1 MSAEHADDFH
11 ARDIGF
17 SVAHVYHLRERDA
30 FLVFR
35 DTFIDLVSVPRAE
48 NSLVDFEDELRLG
61 RVVNSDS
68 RPFSL
73 ALGVVDECACE
84 NVLELFGDRATF
96 DDFLKSGGIDVMLD
110 PHPSA
115 LSVFI
120 DKVEPRSH
128 ALEEFDIL
136 SEFLELAAF
145 QLDII
150 LLGLI
155 YHQFHVGQ
163 DIARILSCRDAVTH
177 FPEFL
182 RRLAYGLDES
192 ELLHVSRGKR
202 AVEIVNQCNNWFS
215 RHNRMNL
222 KSLAM
227 PNKCGMLL
235 HKYNGKLLNLRLI
248 HKDINAM
255 EHYFAR
261 LQNAVRLYWEKPA
274 VCNYRGES
282 FTYGQLATQIERF
295 HIFFEACGLKKGDR
309 IAICAKNT
317 ARMAVSFLSVNT
329 YETVVVPILS
339 DFTPESV
346 NHLVDHSES
355 LILMTDNDI
364 WAKLDIK
371 AMPRLKAVVSVND
384 FTLLY
389 VSDEK
394 VREAFASVSE
404 RFAQKYPM
412 GFTGENVTYNTDNWD
427 DLDIINYTSGTTSSP
442 KGVMLTYKAL
452 SATIDFGQRHI
463 PSSDKFTMVSMLPM
477 AHMYGLVYEFLYPL
491 CNGTSITFL
500 GKTPSPTLL
509 LSAMRDVKPYLLI
522 TVPLVMEK
530 VFKSAIKP
538 VVEKPV
544 MKVLTRIPGIKSLLF
559 KKIREKLLSALG
571 GNLQMIIMGG
581 APLNPE
587 VEKWFK
593 KLGLPYTVGYG
604 MTEAAPLLAYEP
616 CDSYVPGSCG
626 KSVDCATVRIDSDD
640 PQHVVGEIQAKGD
653 NICLGYYKAPEATA
667 AAFTE
672 DGYLKTGDLGIIDAE
687 GNIFIKGRSKSMI
700 LSANGQNIYPE
711 EVEAVVNNQDYVVES
726 VVVDRASKLVALI
739 YLDQDAI
746 RKNGLDAETVADI
759 PERVRIA
766 SNRALPSYSQLQKVE
781 VVDKPFEK
789 TPKMS
794 IKRFMY
800 K

>member
-1 MSAEHADDFH
+1 
-11 ARDIGF
+11 
-17 SVAHVYHLRERDA
+17 
-30 FLVFR
+30 
-35 DTFIDLVSVPRAE
+35 
-48 NSLVDFEDELRLG
+48 
-61 RVVNSDS
+61 
-68 RPFSL
+68 
-73 ALGVVDECACE
+73 
-84 NVLELFGDRATF
+84 
-96 DDFLKSGGIDVMLD
+96 
-110 PHPSA
+110 
-115 LSVFI
+115 
-120 DKVEPRSH
+120 
-128 ALEEFDIL
+128 
-136 SEFLELAAF
+136 
-145 QLDII
+145 
-150 LLGLI
+150 
-155 YHQFHVGQ
+155 
-163 DIARILSCRDAVTH
+163 
-177 FPEFL
+177 
-182 RRLAYGLDES
+182 
-192 ELLHVSRGKR
+192 
-202 AVEIVNQCNNWFS
+202 
-215 RHNRMNL
+215 
-222 KSLAM
+222 
-227 PNKCGMLL
+227 
-235 HKYNGKLLNLRLI
+235 
-248 HKDINAM
+248 M

-261 LQNAVRLYWEKPA
+261 LQNAIRLYWDKPA
-274 VCNYRGES
+274 VCNYRGET

-309 IAICAKNT
+309 IAICAKNS

-355 LILMTDNDI
+355 LMLFTDSDI
-364 WAKLDIK
+364 WAKLDK
-371 AMPRLKAVVSVND
+371 SKMPLVKAVISVND

-389 VSDEK
+389 ADNDDVKKAYAAISET
-394 VREAFASVSE
+394 FAS
-404 RFAQKYPM
+404 RYPM

-427 DLDIINYTSGTTSSP
+427 DLDIINYTSGTTSAP

-452 SATIDFGQRHI
+452 SATIDFGQRYI

-500 GKTPSPTLL
+500 GKTPSPSLL
-509 LSAMRDVKPYLLI
+509 LSAMHDVKPYLLI

-538 VVEKPV
+538 VLDKPV
-544 MKVLTRIPGIKSLLF
+544 MKVLTRIPGINSLIF
-559 KKIREKLLSALG
+559 KKIREKLLGALG

-593 KLGLPYTVGYG
+593 RIGLPYTVGYG
-604 MTEAAPLLAYEP
+604 MTEATPLLAYEA
-616 CDSYVPGSCG
+616 CTSYVPGSCG
-626 KSVDCATVRIDSDD
+626 RSVDCAIVRIDSED

-653 NICLGYYKAPEATA
+653 NICIGYYKNPEATA

-672 DGYLKTGDLGIIDAE
+672 DGFLKTGDLGIIDAH
-687 GNIFIKGRSKSMI
+687 GNIFIRGRSKSMI

-726 VVVDRASKLVALI
+726 VVVDRASKLVALV
-739 YLDQDAI
+739 YLDAEAM
-746 RKNGLDAETVADI
+746 KKAGLDEETVADLHETI
-759 PERVRIA
+759 RINA
-766 SNRALPSYSQLQKVE
+766 NKALPSYSQLQKVE

>member
-1 MSAEHADDFH
+1 
-11 ARDIGF
+11 
-17 SVAHVYHLRERDA
+17 
-30 FLVFR
+30 
-35 DTFIDLVSVPRAE
+35 
-48 NSLVDFEDELRLG
+48 
-61 RVVNSDS
+61 
-68 RPFSL
+68 
-73 ALGVVDECACE
+73 
-84 NVLELFGDRATF
+84 
-96 DDFLKSGGIDVMLD
+96 
-110 PHPSA
+110 
-115 LSVFI
+115 
-120 DKVEPRSH
+120 
-128 ALEEFDIL
+128 
-136 SEFLELAAF
+136 
-145 QLDII
+145 
-150 LLGLI
+150 
-155 YHQFHVGQ
+155 
-163 DIARILSCRDAVTH
+163 
-177 FPEFL
+177 
-182 RRLAYGLDES
+182 
-192 ELLHVSRGKR
+192 
-202 AVEIVNQCNNWFS
+202 
-215 RHNRMNL
+215 
-222 KSLAM
+222 
-227 PNKCGMLL
+227 
-235 HKYNGKLLNLRLI
+235 
-248 HKDINAM
+248 M

-261 LQNAVRLYWEKPA
+261 LQNAIRLYWDKPA
-274 VCNYRGES
+274 VCNYRGETFS
-282 FTYGQLATQIERF
+282 YGQLATQIERF

-355 LILMTDNDI
+355 QMLFTDSDI
-364 WAKLDIK
+364 WAKLDK
-371 AMPRLKAVVSVND
+371 SKMPLVKAVISVND

-389 VSDEK
+389 ADNDEVK
-394 VREAFASVSE
+394 KAYAAISETFAS
-404 RFAQKYPM
+404 RYPM

-427 DLDIINYTSGTTSSP
+427 DLDIINYTSGTTSAP

-452 SATIDFGQRHI
+452 SATIDFGQRYI

-500 GKTPSPTLL
+500 GKTPSPSLL
-509 LSAMRDVKPYLLI
+509 LSAMHDVRPYLLI

-538 VVEKPV
+538 VLDKPV
-544 MKVLTRIPGIKSLLF
+544 MKVLTRIPGINSLIF

-593 KLGLPYTVGYG
+593 RIGLPYTVGYG
-604 MTEAAPLLAYEP
+604 MTEAAPLLAYEA
-616 CDSYVPGSCG
+616 CTSYVPGSCG
-626 KSVDCATVRIDSDD
+626 RSVDCAIVRIDSED

-653 NICLGYYKAPEATA
+653 NVCIGYYKNPEATA

-672 DGYLKTGDLGIIDAE
+672 DGFLKTGDLGIIDAH
-687 GNIFIKGRSKSMI
+687 GNIFIRGRSKSMI

-726 VVVDRASKLVALI
+726 VVVDRAGKLVALV
-739 YLDQDAI
+739 YLDGDAM
-746 RKNGLDAETVADI
+746 KKAGLDEETVADLHETI
-759 PERVRIA
+759 RINA
-766 SNRALPSYSQLQKVE
+766 NKALPSYSQLQKVE

>member
-1 MSAEHADDFH
+1 
-11 ARDIGF
+11 
-17 SVAHVYHLRERDA
+17 
-30 FLVFR
+30 
-35 DTFIDLVSVPRAE
+35 
-48 NSLVDFEDELRLG
+48 
-61 RVVNSDS
+61 
-68 RPFSL
+68 
-73 ALGVVDECACE
+73 
-84 NVLELFGDRATF
+84 
-96 DDFLKSGGIDVMLD
+96 
-110 PHPSA
+110 
-115 LSVFI
+115 
-120 DKVEPRSH
+120 
-128 ALEEFDIL
+128 
-136 SEFLELAAF
+136 
-145 QLDII
+145 
-150 LLGLI
+150 
-155 YHQFHVGQ
+155 
-163 DIARILSCRDAVTH
+163 
-177 FPEFL
+177 
-182 RRLAYGLDES
+182 
-192 ELLHVSRGKR
+192 
-202 AVEIVNQCNNWFS
+202 
-215 RHNRMNL
+215 
-222 KSLAM
+222 
-227 PNKCGMLL
+227 
-235 HKYNGKLLNLRLI
+235 
-248 HKDINAM
+248 M

-261 LQNAVRLYWEKPA
+261 LQNAIRLYWDKPA
-274 VCNYRGES
+274 VCNYRGET

-355 LILMTDNDI
+355 LMLFTDSDI
-364 WAKLDIK
+364 WAKLDK
-371 AMPRLKAVVSVND
+371 SKMPLVKAVISVND

-389 VSDEK
+389 ADNDDVKKAYAAISET
-394 VREAFASVSE
+394 FAS
-404 RFAQKYPM
+404 RYPM

-427 DLDIINYTSGTTSSP
+427 DLDIINYTSGTTSAP

-452 SATIDFGQRHI
+452 SATIDFGQRYI
-463 PSSDKFTMVSMLPM
+463 PSSDKFRMVSMLPM

-500 GKTPSPTLL
+500 GKTPSPSLL
-509 LSAMRDVKPYLLI
+509 LSAMHDVKPYLLI

-538 VVEKPV
+538 VLDKPV
-544 MKVLTRIPGIKSLLF
+544 MKVLTRIPGINSLIF

-593 KLGLPYTVGYG
+593 RIGLPYTVGYG
-604 MTEAAPLLAYEP
+604 MTEAAPLLAYEA
-616 CDSYVPGSCG
+616 CTSYVPGSCG
-626 KSVDCATVRIDSDD
+626 RSVDCAIVRIDSED

-653 NICLGYYKAPEATA
+653 NVCIGYYKNPEATA

-672 DGYLKTGDLGIIDAE
+672 DGFLKTGDLGIIDAH
-687 GNIFIKGRSKSMI
+687 GNIFIRGRSKSMI

-726 VVVDRASKLVALI
+726 VVVDRASKLVALV
-739 YLDQDAI
+739 YLDAEAM
-746 RKNGLDAETVADI
+746 KKAGLDEETVADLHETI
-759 PERVRIA
+759 RINA
-766 SNRALPSYSQLQKVE
+766 NKALPSYSQLQKVE

>member
-1 MSAEHADDFH
+1 
-11 ARDIGF
+11 
-17 SVAHVYHLRERDA
+17 
-30 FLVFR
+30 
-35 DTFIDLVSVPRAE
+35 
-48 NSLVDFEDELRLG
+48 
-61 RVVNSDS
+61 
-68 RPFSL
+68 
-73 ALGVVDECACE
+73 
-84 NVLELFGDRATF
+84 
-96 DDFLKSGGIDVMLD
+96 
-110 PHPSA
+110 
-115 LSVFI
+115 
-120 DKVEPRSH
+120 
-128 ALEEFDIL
+128 
-136 SEFLELAAF
+136 
-145 QLDII
+145 
-150 LLGLI
+150 
-155 YHQFHVGQ
+155 
-163 DIARILSCRDAVTH
+163 
-177 FPEFL
+177 
-182 RRLAYGLDES
+182 
-192 ELLHVSRGKR
+192 
-202 AVEIVNQCNNWFS
+202 
-215 RHNRMNL
+215 
-222 KSLAM
+222 
-227 PNKCGMLL
+227 
-235 HKYNGKLLNLRLI
+235 
-248 HKDINAM
+248 M

-261 LQNAVRLYWEKPA
+261 LQNAIRLYWDKPA
-274 VCNYRGES
+274 VCNYRGETFS
-282 FTYGQLATQIERF
+282 YGQLATQIERF

-355 LILMTDNDI
+355 QMLFTDSDI
-364 WAKLDIK
+364 WAKLDK
-371 AMPRLKAVVSVND
+371 SKMPLVKAVISVND

-389 VSDEK
+389 ADNDEVK
-394 VREAFASVSE
+394 KAYAAISETFAS
-404 RFAQKYPM
+404 RYPM

-427 DLDIINYTSGTTSSP
+427 DLDIINYTSGTTSAP

-452 SATIDFGQRHI
+452 SATIDFGQRYI

-500 GKTPSPTLL
+500 GKTPSPSLL
-509 LSAMRDVKPYLLI
+509 LSAMHDVRPYLLI

-538 VVEKPV
+538 VLDKPV
-544 MKVLTRIPGIKSLLF
+544 MKVLTRIPGINSLIF

-593 KLGLPYTVGYG
+593 RIGLPYTVGYG
-604 MTEAAPLLAYEP
+604 MTEAAPLLAYEA
-616 CDSYVPGSCG
+616 CTSYVPGSCG
-626 KSVDCATVRIDSDD
+626 RSVDCAIVRIDSED

-653 NICLGYYKAPEATA
+653 NVCIGYYKNPEATA

-672 DGYLKTGDLGIIDAE
+672 DGFLKTGDLGIIDAN
-687 GNIFIKGRSKSMI
+687 GNIFIRGRSKSMI

-726 VVVDRASKLVALI
+726 VVVDRASKLVALV
-739 YLDQDAI
+739 YLDGDAM
-746 RKNGLDAETVADI
+746 KKAGLDEETVADLHETI
-759 PERVRIA
+759 RINA
-766 SNRALPSYSQLQKVE
+766 NKALPSYSQLQKVE

>member
-1 MSAEHADDFH
+1 
-11 ARDIGF
+11 
-17 SVAHVYHLRERDA
+17 
-30 FLVFR
+30 
-35 DTFIDLVSVPRAE
+35 
-48 NSLVDFEDELRLG
+48 
-61 RVVNSDS
+61 
-68 RPFSL
+68 
-73 ALGVVDECACE
+73 
-84 NVLELFGDRATF
+84 
-96 DDFLKSGGIDVMLD
+96 
-110 PHPSA
+110 
-115 LSVFI
+115 
-120 DKVEPRSH
+120 
-128 ALEEFDIL
+128 
-136 SEFLELAAF
+136 
-145 QLDII
+145 
-150 LLGLI
+150 
-155 YHQFHVGQ
+155 
-163 DIARILSCRDAVTH
+163 
-177 FPEFL
+177 
-182 RRLAYGLDES
+182 
-192 ELLHVSRGKR
+192 
-202 AVEIVNQCNNWFS
+202 
-215 RHNRMNL
+215 
-222 KSLAM
+222 
-227 PNKCGMLL
+227 
-235 HKYNGKLLNLRLI
+235 
-248 HKDINAM
+248 M

-261 LQNAVRLYWEKPA
+261 LQNAIRLYWDKPA
-274 VCNYRGES
+274 VCNYRGET

-355 LILMTDNDI
+355 LMLFTDSDI
-364 WAKLDIK
+364 WAKLDK
-371 AMPRLKAVVSVND
+371 SKMPLVKAVISVND

-389 VSDEK
+389 ADNDDVKKAYAAISET
-394 VREAFASVSE
+394 FAS
-404 RFAQKYPM
+404 RYPM

-427 DLDIINYTSGTTSSP
+427 DLDIINYTSGTTSAP

-452 SATIDFGQRHI
+452 SATIDFGQRYI

-500 GKTPSPTLL
+500 GKTPSPSLL
-509 LSAMRDVKPYLLI
+509 LSAMHDVRPYLLI

-538 VVEKPV
+538 VLDKPV
-544 MKVLTRIPGIKSLLF
+544 MKVLTRIPGINSLIF

-593 KLGLPYTVGYG
+593 RIGLPYTVGYG
-604 MTEAAPLLAYEP
+604 MTEAAPLLAYEA
-616 CDSYVPGSCG
+616 CTSYVPGSCG
-626 KSVDCATVRIDSDD
+626 RSVDCAIVRIDSED

-653 NICLGYYKAPEATA
+653 NVCIGYYKNPEATA

-672 DGYLKTGDLGIIDAE
+672 DGFLKTGDLGIIDAN
-687 GNIFIKGRSKSMI
+687 GNIFIRGRSKSMI

-726 VVVDRASKLVALI
+726 VVVDRAGKLVALV
-739 YLDQDAI
+739 YLDGEAM
-746 RKNGLDAETVADI
+746 KKAGLDEETVADLHETI
-759 PERVRIA
+759 RINA
-766 SNRALPSYSQLQKVE
+766 NKALPSYSQLQKVE

>member
-1 MSAEHADDFH
+1 
-11 ARDIGF
+11 
-17 SVAHVYHLRERDA
+17 
-30 FLVFR
+30 
-35 DTFIDLVSVPRAE
+35 
-48 NSLVDFEDELRLG
+48 
-61 RVVNSDS
+61 
-68 RPFSL
+68 
-73 ALGVVDECACE
+73 
-84 NVLELFGDRATF
+84 
-96 DDFLKSGGIDVMLD
+96 
-110 PHPSA
+110 
-115 LSVFI
+115 
-120 DKVEPRSH
+120 
-128 ALEEFDIL
+128 
-136 SEFLELAAF
+136 
-145 QLDII
+145 
-150 LLGLI
+150 
-155 YHQFHVGQ
+155 
-163 DIARILSCRDAVTH
+163 
-177 FPEFL
+177 
-182 RRLAYGLDES
+182 
-192 ELLHVSRGKR
+192 
-202 AVEIVNQCNNWFS
+202 
-215 RHNRMNL
+215 
-222 KSLAM
+222 
-227 PNKCGMLL
+227 
-235 HKYNGKLLNLRLI
+235 
-248 HKDINAM
+248 M

-261 LQNAVRLYWEKPA
+261 LQNAIRLYWDKPA
-274 VCNYRGES
+274 VCNYRGET

-355 LILMTDNDI
+355 LMLFTDSDI
-364 WAKLDIK
+364 WAKLDK
-371 AMPRLKAVVSVND
+371 SKMPLVKAVVSVND

-389 VSDEK
+389 ADNDDVKKAYAAISET
-394 VREAFASVSE
+394 FAS
-404 RFAQKYPM
+404 RYPM

-427 DLDIINYTSGTTSSP
+427 DLDIINYTSGTTSAP

-452 SATIDFGQRHI
+452 SATIDFGQRYI
-463 PSSDKFTMVSMLPM
+463 PSSDKFRMVSMLPM

-500 GKTPSPTLL
+500 GKTPSPSLL
-509 LSAMRDVKPYLLI
+509 LSAMHDVKPYLLI

-538 VVEKPV
+538 VLDKPV
-544 MKVLTRIPGIKSLLF
+544 MKVLTRIPGINSLIF

-593 KLGLPYTVGYG
+593 RIGLPYTVGYG
-604 MTEAAPLLAYEP
+604 MTEAAPLLAYEA
-616 CDSYVPGSCG
+616 CTSYVPGSCG
-626 KSVDCATVRIDSDD
+626 RSVDCAIVRIDSED

-653 NICLGYYKAPEATA
+653 NVCIGYYKNPEATA

-672 DGYLKTGDLGIIDAE
+672 DGFLKTGDLGIIDAH
-687 GNIFIKGRSKSMI
+687 GNIFIRGRSKSMI

-726 VVVDRASKLVALI
+726 VVVDRASKLVALV
-739 YLDQDAI
+739 YLDADAM
-746 RKNGLDAETVADI
+746 KKAGLDEETVADLHETI
-759 PERVRIA
+759 RINA
-766 SNRALPSYSQLQKVE
+766 NKALPSYSQLQKVE

>member
-1 MSAEHADDFH
+1 
-11 ARDIGF
+11 
-17 SVAHVYHLRERDA
+17 
-30 FLVFR
+30 
-35 DTFIDLVSVPRAE
+35 
-48 NSLVDFEDELRLG
+48 
-61 RVVNSDS
+61 
-68 RPFSL
+68 
-73 ALGVVDECACE
+73 
-84 NVLELFGDRATF
+84 
-96 DDFLKSGGIDVMLD
+96 
-110 PHPSA
+110 
-115 LSVFI
+115 
-120 DKVEPRSH
+120 
-128 ALEEFDIL
+128 
-136 SEFLELAAF
+136 
-145 QLDII
+145 
-150 LLGLI
+150 
-155 YHQFHVGQ
+155 
-163 DIARILSCRDAVTH
+163 
-177 FPEFL
+177 
-182 RRLAYGLDES
+182 
-192 ELLHVSRGKR
+192 
-202 AVEIVNQCNNWFS
+202 
-215 RHNRMNL
+215 
-222 KSLAM
+222 
-227 PNKCGMLL
+227 
-235 HKYNGKLLNLRLI
+235 
-248 HKDINAM
+248 M

-261 LQNAVRLYWEKPA
+261 LQNAIRLYWDKPA
-274 VCNYRGES
+274 VCNYRGET

-355 LILMTDNDI
+355 QMLFTDSDI
-364 WAKLDIK
+364 WAKLDK
-371 AMPRLKAVVSVND
+371 SKMPLVKAVISVND

-389 VSDEK
+389 ADNDEVK
-394 VREAFASVSE
+394 KAYAAISETFAS
-404 RFAQKYPM
+404 RYPM

-427 DLDIINYTSGTTSSP
+427 DLDIINYTSGTTSAP

-452 SATIDFGQRHI
+452 SATIDFGQRYI

-500 GKTPSPTLL
+500 GKTPSPSLL
-509 LSAMRDVKPYLLI
+509 LSAMHDVRPYLLI

-538 VVEKPV
+538 VLDKPV
-544 MKVLTRIPGIKSLLF
+544 MKVLTRIPGINSLIF

-593 KLGLPYTVGYG
+593 RIGLPYTVGYG
-604 MTEAAPLLAYEP
+604 MTEAAPLLAYEA
-616 CDSYVPGSCG
+616 CTSYVPGSCG
-626 KSVDCATVRIDSDD
+626 RSVDCAVVRIDSED

-653 NICLGYYKAPEATA
+653 NVCIGYYKNPEATA

-672 DGYLKTGDLGIIDAE
+672 DGFLKTGDLGIIDAH
-687 GNIFIKGRSKSMI
+687 GNIFIRGRSKSMI

-726 VVVDRASKLVALI
+726 VVVDRASKLVALV
-739 YLDQDAI
+739 YLDADAM
-746 RKNGLDAETVADI
+746 KKAGLDEETVADLHETI
-759 PERVRIA
+759 RINA
-766 SNRALPSYSQLQKVE
+766 NKSLPSYSQLQKVE

>member
-1 MSAEHADDFH
+1 
-11 ARDIGF
+11 
-17 SVAHVYHLRERDA
+17 
-30 FLVFR
+30 
-35 DTFIDLVSVPRAE
+35 
-48 NSLVDFEDELRLG
+48 
-61 RVVNSDS
+61 
-68 RPFSL
+68 
-73 ALGVVDECACE
+73 
-84 NVLELFGDRATF
+84 
-96 DDFLKSGGIDVMLD
+96 
-110 PHPSA
+110 
-115 LSVFI
+115 
-120 DKVEPRSH
+120 
-128 ALEEFDIL
+128 
-136 SEFLELAAF
+136 
-145 QLDII
+145 
-150 LLGLI
+150 
-155 YHQFHVGQ
+155 
-163 DIARILSCRDAVTH
+163 
-177 FPEFL
+177 
-182 RRLAYGLDES
+182 
-192 ELLHVSRGKR
+192 
-202 AVEIVNQCNNWFS
+202 
-215 RHNRMNL
+215 
-222 KSLAM
+222 
-227 PNKCGMLL
+227 
-235 HKYNGKLLNLRLI
+235 
-248 HKDINAM
+248 M

-261 LQNAVRLYWEKPA
+261 LQNAIRLYWDKPA
-274 VCNYRGES
+274 VCNYRGETFS
-282 FTYGQLATQIERF
+282 YGQLATQIERF

-355 LILMTDNDI
+355 QMLFTDSDI
-364 WAKLDIK
+364 WAKLDK
-371 AMPRLKAVVSVND
+371 SKMPLVKAVISVND

-389 VSDEK
+389 ADNDEVK
-394 VREAFASVSE
+394 KAYAAISETFAS
-404 RFAQKYPM
+404 RYPM

-427 DLDIINYTSGTTSSP
+427 DLDLINYTSGTTSAP

-452 SATIDFGQRHI
+452 SATIDFGQRYI
-463 PSSDKFTMVSMLPM
+463 PSSDKFRMVSMLPM

-500 GKTPSPTLL
+500 GKTPSPSLL
-509 LSAMRDVKPYLLI
+509 LSAMHDVRPYLLI

-538 VVEKPV
+538 VLDKPV
-544 MKVLTRIPGIKSLLF
+544 MKVLTRIPGINSLIF

-593 KLGLPYTVGYG
+593 RIGLPYTVGYG
-604 MTEAAPLLAYEP
+604 MTEAAPLLAYEA
-616 CDSYVPGSCG
+616 CTSYVPGSCG
-626 KSVDCATVRIDSDD
+626 RSVDCAVVRIDSED

-653 NICLGYYKAPEATA
+653 NVCIGYYKNPEATA

-672 DGYLKTGDLGIIDAE
+672 DGFLKTGDLGIIDAN
-687 GNIFIKGRSKSMI
+687 GNIFIRGRSKSMI

-726 VVVDRASKLVALI
+726 VVVDRAGKLVALV
-739 YLDQDAI
+739 YLDGEAM
-746 RKNGLDAETVADI
+746 KKAGLDDETVADLHETI
-759 PERVRIA
+759 RINA
-766 SNRALPSYSQLQKVE
+766 NKALPSYSQLQKVE

>member
-1 MSAEHADDFH
+1 
-11 ARDIGF
+11 
-17 SVAHVYHLRERDA
+17 
-30 FLVFR
+30 
-35 DTFIDLVSVPRAE
+35 
-48 NSLVDFEDELRLG
+48 
-61 RVVNSDS
+61 
-68 RPFSL
+68 
-73 ALGVVDECACE
+73 
-84 NVLELFGDRATF
+84 
-96 DDFLKSGGIDVMLD
+96 
-110 PHPSA
+110 
-115 LSVFI
+115 
-120 DKVEPRSH
+120 
-128 ALEEFDIL
+128 
-136 SEFLELAAF
+136 
-145 QLDII
+145 
-150 LLGLI
+150 
-155 YHQFHVGQ
+155 
-163 DIARILSCRDAVTH
+163 
-177 FPEFL
+177 
-182 RRLAYGLDES
+182 
-192 ELLHVSRGKR
+192 
-202 AVEIVNQCNNWFS
+202 
-215 RHNRMNL
+215 
-222 KSLAM
+222 
-227 PNKCGMLL
+227 
-235 HKYNGKLLNLRLI
+235 
-248 HKDINAM
+248 M

-261 LQNAVRLYWEKPA
+261 LQNAIRLYWDKPA
-274 VCNYRGES
+274 VCNYRGETFS
-282 FTYGQLATQIERF
+282 YGQLATQIERF

-355 LILMTDNDI
+355 QMLFTDSDI
-364 WAKLDIK
+364 WAKLDK
-371 AMPRLKAVVSVND
+371 SKMPLVKAVISVND

-389 VSDEK
+389 ADNDDVKNAYAAISET
-394 VREAFASVSE
+394 FAS
-404 RFAQKYPM
+404 RYPM

-427 DLDIINYTSGTTSSP
+427 DLDLINYTSGTTSAP

-452 SATIDFGQRHI
+452 SATIDFGQRYI

-500 GKTPSPTLL
+500 GKTPSPSLL
-509 LSAMRDVKPYLLI
+509 LSAMHDVRPYLLI

-538 VVEKPV
+538 VLDKPV
-544 MKVLTRIPGIKSLLF
+544 MKVLTRIPGINSLIF

-593 KLGLPYTVGYG
+593 RIGLPYTVGYG
-604 MTEAAPLLAYEP
+604 MTEAAPLLAYEA
-616 CDSYVPGSCG
+616 CTSYVPGSCG
-626 KSVDCATVRIDSDD
+626 RSVDCAIVRIDSED

-653 NICLGYYKAPEATA
+653 NVCIGYYKNPEATA

-672 DGYLKTGDLGIIDAE
+672 DGFLKTGDLGIIDAN
-687 GNIFIKGRSKSMI
+687 GNIFIRGRSKSMI

-726 VVVDRASKLVALI
+726 VVVDRAGKLVALV
-739 YLDQDAI
+739 YLDEDAM
-746 RKNGLDAETVADI
+746 KKAGLDEETVADLHETI
-759 PERVRIA
+759 RINA
-766 SNRALPSYSQLQKVE
+766 NKALPSYSQLQKVE

>member
-1 MSAEHADDFH
+1 
-11 ARDIGF
+11 
-17 SVAHVYHLRERDA
+17 
-30 FLVFR
+30 
-35 DTFIDLVSVPRAE
+35 
-48 NSLVDFEDELRLG
+48 
-61 RVVNSDS
+61 
-68 RPFSL
+68 
-73 ALGVVDECACE
+73 
-84 NVLELFGDRATF
+84 
-96 DDFLKSGGIDVMLD
+96 
-110 PHPSA
+110 
-115 LSVFI
+115 
-120 DKVEPRSH
+120 
-128 ALEEFDIL
+128 
-136 SEFLELAAF
+136 
-145 QLDII
+145 
-150 LLGLI
+150 
-155 YHQFHVGQ
+155 
-163 DIARILSCRDAVTH
+163 
-177 FPEFL
+177 
-182 RRLAYGLDES
+182 
-192 ELLHVSRGKR
+192 
-202 AVEIVNQCNNWFS
+202 
-215 RHNRMNL
+215 
-222 KSLAM
+222 
-227 PNKCGMLL
+227 
-235 HKYNGKLLNLRLI
+235 
-248 HKDINAM
+248 M

-261 LQNAVRLYWEKPA
+261 LQNAIRLYWDKPA
-274 VCNYRGES
+274 VCNYRGETFS
-282 FTYGQLATQIERF
+282 YGQLATQIERF

-355 LILMTDNDI
+355 QMLFTDSDI
-364 WAKLDIK
+364 WAKLDK
-371 AMPRLKAVVSVND
+371 SKMPLVKAVVSVND

-389 VSDEK
+389 ADNDEVK
-394 VREAFASVSE
+394 KAYAAISETFAS
-404 RFAQKYPM
+404 RYPM

-427 DLDIINYTSGTTSSP
+427 DLDLINYTSGTTSAP

-452 SATIDFGQRHI
+452 SATIDFGQRYI
-463 PSSDKFTMVSMLPM
+463 PSSDKFRMVSMLPM

-500 GKTPSPTLL
+500 GKTPSPSLL
-509 LSAMRDVKPYLLI
+509 LSAMHDVRPYLLI

-538 VVEKPV
+538 VLDKPV
-544 MKVLTRIPGIKSLLF
+544 MKVLTRIPGINSLIF

-593 KLGLPYTVGYG
+593 RIGLPYTVGYG
-604 MTEAAPLLAYEP
+604 MTEAAPLLAYEA
-616 CDSYVPGSCG
+616 CTSYVPGSCG
-626 KSVDCATVRIDSDD
+626 RSVDCAIVRIDSED

-653 NICLGYYKAPEATA
+653 NVCIGYYKNPEATA

-672 DGYLKTGDLGIIDAE
+672 DGFLKTGDLGIIDAN
-687 GNIFIKGRSKSMI
+687 GNIFIRGRSKSMI

-726 VVVDRASKLVALI
+726 VVVDRAGKLVALV
-739 YLDQDAI
+739 YLDGEAM
-746 RKNGLDAETVADI
+746 KKAGLDEETVADLHETI
-759 PERVRIA
+759 RINA
-766 SNRALPSYSQLQKVE
+766 NKALPSYSQLQKVE

>member
-1 MSAEHADDFH
+1 
-11 ARDIGF
+11 
-17 SVAHVYHLRERDA
+17 
-30 FLVFR
+30 
-35 DTFIDLVSVPRAE
+35 
-48 NSLVDFEDELRLG
+48 
-61 RVVNSDS
+61 
-68 RPFSL
+68 
-73 ALGVVDECACE
+73 
-84 NVLELFGDRATF
+84 
-96 DDFLKSGGIDVMLD
+96 
-110 PHPSA
+110 
-115 LSVFI
+115 
-120 DKVEPRSH
+120 
-128 ALEEFDIL
+128 
-136 SEFLELAAF
+136 
-145 QLDII
+145 
-150 LLGLI
+150 
-155 YHQFHVGQ
+155 
-163 DIARILSCRDAVTH
+163 
-177 FPEFL
+177 
-182 RRLAYGLDES
+182 
-192 ELLHVSRGKR
+192 
-202 AVEIVNQCNNWFS
+202 
-215 RHNRMNL
+215 
-222 KSLAM
+222 
-227 PNKCGMLL
+227 
-235 HKYNGKLLNLRLI
+235 
-248 HKDINAM
+248 M

-261 LQNAVRLYWEKPA
+261 LQNAIRLYWDKPA
-274 VCNYRGES
+274 VCNYRGET

-355 LILMTDNDI
+355 LMLFTDSDI
-364 WAKLDIK
+364 WAKLDK
-371 AMPRLKAVVSVND
+371 SKMPLVKAVVSVND

-389 VSDEK
+389 ADNDDVKNAYAAISET
-394 VREAFASVSE
+394 FAS
-404 RFAQKYPM
+404 RYPM

-427 DLDIINYTSGTTSSP
+427 DLDIINYTSGTTSAP

-452 SATIDFGQRHI
+452 SATIDFGQRYI

-500 GKTPSPTLL
+500 GKTPSPSLL
-509 LSAMRDVKPYLLI
+509 LSAMHDVKPYLLI

-538 VVEKPV
+538 VLDKPV
-544 MKVLTRIPGIKSLLF
+544 MKVLTRIPGINSLIF

-593 KLGLPYTVGYG
+593 KIGLPYTVGYG
-604 MTEAAPLLAYEP
+604 MTEAAPLLAYEA
-616 CDSYVPGSCG
+616 CTSYVPGSCG
-626 KSVDCATVRIDSDD
+626 RSVDCAIVRIDSED

-653 NICLGYYKAPEATA
+653 NICIGYYKNPEATA

-672 DGYLKTGDLGIIDAE
+672 DGFLKTGDLGIIDAH
-687 GNIFIKGRSKSMI
+687 GNIFIRGRSKSMI

-726 VVVDRASKLVALI
+726 VVVDRASKLVALV
-739 YLDQDAI
+739 YLDADAM
-746 RKNGLDAETVADI
+746 KKAGLDEETVADLHETI
-759 PERVRIA
+759 RINA
-766 SNRALPSYSQLQKVE
+766 NKALPSYSQLQKVE

>member
-1 MSAEHADDFH
+1 
-11 ARDIGF
+11 
-17 SVAHVYHLRERDA
+17 
-30 FLVFR
+30 
-35 DTFIDLVSVPRAE
+35 
-48 NSLVDFEDELRLG
+48 
-61 RVVNSDS
+61 
-68 RPFSL
+68 
-73 ALGVVDECACE
+73 
-84 NVLELFGDRATF
+84 
-96 DDFLKSGGIDVMLD
+96 
-110 PHPSA
+110 
-115 LSVFI
+115 
-120 DKVEPRSH
+120 
-128 ALEEFDIL
+128 
-136 SEFLELAAF
+136 
-145 QLDII
+145 
-150 LLGLI
+150 
-155 YHQFHVGQ
+155 
-163 DIARILSCRDAVTH
+163 
-177 FPEFL
+177 
-182 RRLAYGLDES
+182 
-192 ELLHVSRGKR
+192 
-202 AVEIVNQCNNWFS
+202 
-215 RHNRMNL
+215 
-222 KSLAM
+222 
-227 PNKCGMLL
+227 
-235 HKYNGKLLNLRLI
+235 
-248 HKDINAM
+248 M

-261 LQNAVRLYWEKPA
+261 LQNAIRLYWDKPA
-274 VCNYRGES
+274 VCNYRGET

-355 LILMTDNDI
+355 LMLFTDSDI
-364 WAKLDIK
+364 WAKLDK
-371 AMPRLKAVVSVND
+371 SKMPLVKAVVSVND

-389 VSDEK
+389 ADNDDVKKAYAAISET
-394 VREAFASVSE
+394 FAS
-404 RFAQKYPM
+404 RYPM

-427 DLDIINYTSGTTSSP
+427 DLDLINYTSGTTSAP

-452 SATIDFGQRHI
+452 SATIDFGQRYI

-500 GKTPSPTLL
+500 GKTPSPSLL
-509 LSAMRDVKPYLLI
+509 LSAMHDVRPYLLI

-538 VVEKPV
+538 VLDKPV
-544 MKVLTRIPGIKSLLF
+544 MKVLTRIPGINSLIF

-593 KLGLPYTVGYG
+593 RIGLPYTVGYG
-604 MTEAAPLLAYEP
+604 MTEAAPLLAYEA
-616 CDSYVPGSCG
+616 CTSYVPGSCG
-626 KSVDCATVRIDSDD
+626 RSVDCAVVRIDSED

-653 NICLGYYKAPEATA
+653 NVCIGYYKNPEATA

-672 DGYLKTGDLGIIDAE
+672 DGFLKTGDLGIIDAH
-687 GNIFIKGRSKSMI
+687 GNIFIRGRSKSMI

-726 VVVDRASKLVALI
+726 VVVDRASKLVALV
-739 YLDQDAI
+739 YLDAEAM
-746 RKNGLDAETVADI
+746 KKAGLDEETVADLHETI
-759 PERVRIA
+759 RINA
-766 SNRALPSYSQLQKVE
+766 NKSLPSYSQLQKVE

>member
-1 MSAEHADDFH
+1 
-11 ARDIGF
+11 
-17 SVAHVYHLRERDA
+17 
-30 FLVFR
+30 
-35 DTFIDLVSVPRAE
+35 
-48 NSLVDFEDELRLG
+48 
-61 RVVNSDS
+61 
-68 RPFSL
+68 
-73 ALGVVDECACE
+73 
-84 NVLELFGDRATF
+84 
-96 DDFLKSGGIDVMLD
+96 
-110 PHPSA
+110 
-115 LSVFI
+115 
-120 DKVEPRSH
+120 
-128 ALEEFDIL
+128 
-136 SEFLELAAF
+136 
-145 QLDII
+145 
-150 LLGLI
+150 
-155 YHQFHVGQ
+155 
-163 DIARILSCRDAVTH
+163 
-177 FPEFL
+177 
-182 RRLAYGLDES
+182 
-192 ELLHVSRGKR
+192 
-202 AVEIVNQCNNWFS
+202 
-215 RHNRMNL
+215 
-222 KSLAM
+222 
-227 PNKCGMLL
+227 
-235 HKYNGKLLNLRLI
+235 
-248 HKDINAM
+248 M

-261 LQNAVRLYWEKPA
+261 LQNAIRLYWDKPA
-274 VCNYRGES
+274 VCNYRGET

-355 LILMTDNDI
+355 LMLFTDSDI
-364 WAKLDIK
+364 WAKLDK
-371 AMPRLKAVVSVND
+371 SKMPLVKAVVSVND

-389 VSDEK
+389 ADNDDVKKAYAAISET
-394 VREAFASVSE
+394 FAS
-404 RFAQKYPM
+404 RYPM

-427 DLDIINYTSGTTSSP
+427 DLDIINYTSGTTSAP

-452 SATIDFGQRHI
+452 SATIDFGQRYI

-500 GKTPSPTLL
+500 GKTPSPSLL
-509 LSAMRDVKPYLLI
+509 LSAMHDVKPYLLI

-538 VVEKPV
+538 VLDKPV
-544 MKVLTRIPGIKSLLF
+544 MKVLTRIPGINSLIF

-593 KLGLPYTVGYG
+593 RIGLPYTVGYG
-604 MTEAAPLLAYEP
+604 MTEAAPLLAYEA
-616 CDSYVPGSCG
+616 CTSYVPGSCG
-626 KSVDCATVRIDSDD
+626 RSVDCAIVRIDSED

-653 NICLGYYKAPEATA
+653 NVCIGYYKNPEATA

-672 DGYLKTGDLGIIDAE
+672 DGFLKTGDLGIIDAH
-687 GNIFIKGRSKSMI
+687 GNIFIRGRSKSMI

-726 VVVDRASKLVALI
+726 VVVDRASKLVALV
-739 YLDQDAI
+739 YLDADAM
-746 RKNGLDAETVADI
+746 KKAGLDEETVADLHETI
-759 PERVRIA
+759 RINA
-766 SNRALPSYSQLQKVE
+766 NKALPSYSQLQKVE